1 MNKLI
6 NNNRNNKSNK
16 QNNIKNNKKS
26 NKMNNRSNR
35 KKNIN
40 NNRRSNKKSNKRSNK
55 VSNRRSNKNNKN
67 NNRRSNNKNKY
78 ISKGGALVNIH
89 PKSNEN
95 PFLHKNGQGVMRL
108 NNYLCLKEDKL
119 NDFSNII
126 YELFFRRIQE
136 KTMID
141 DVDRRVDLDLNKL
154 KIETDAEK
162 EKELINFV
170 NNNRKINPIYK

>member
-6 NNNRNNKSNK
+6 KNRNNKSNNK

-26 NKMNNRSNR
+26 NKMNKKSNR
-35 KKNIN
+35 K
-40 NNRRSNKKSNKRSNK
+40 
-55 VSNRRSNKNNKN
+55 SNRK
-67 NNRRSNNKNKY
+67 SNNKNKY
-78 ISKGGALVNIH
+78 ISKGGALVNVH
-89 PKSNEN
+89 PNSNEN

-136 KTMID
+136 KNMID
-141 DVDRRVDLDLNKL
+141 DVDRRVDLDLHKL
-154 KIETDAEK
+154 KIETDSEK
-162 EKELINFV
+162 EKELNNFV
-170 NNNRKINPIYK
+170 NINSKINPIYK